1 MASSLKIAIIE
12 DHNDLRHELHE
23 MFFMEGYVPV
33 SFSNA
38 ESLRKTRASFE
49 LYLIDIGLPGE
60 DGLSLAQWIRDNN
73 QDARIII
80 LTAHDE
86 NQKRIESFSVGVELF
101 LAKPVDPV
109 QLMNAV
115 AIVCGNTK
123 ARQSTDAQLVL
134 DTSNRNLT
142 GLLGSVKLSSSE
154 TALVKSLV
162 QIRRLPLT
170 VSDVAEILNVEQDH
184 ANTGT
189 VESRISILRKKFVK
203 VGALHNAI
211 ASVRKFGYKI
221 NVKIDLR

>member
-1 MASSLKIAIIE
+1 MASSLKVAIVE
-12 DHNDLRHELHE
+12 DHDDLRHELHE
-23 MFFMEGYVPV
+23 MFFMEGYSPV
-33 SFSNA
+33 SFSDA
-38 ESLRKTRASFE
+38 EPLRKSKEKFD

-60 DGLSLAQWIRDNN
+60 DGLSLAQWIRNNN

-86 NQKRIESFSVGVELF
+86 NQKRIESFSVGIELF
-101 LAKPVDPV
+101 LAKPADPV

-115 AIVCGNTK
+115 AVVCGK
-123 ARQSTDAQLVL
+123 AKLRQAIDAQLVL
-134 DTSNRNLT
+134 ETSSRNLT
-142 GLLGSVKLSSSE
+142 GSLGTVKLSSSE

-162 QIRRLPLT
+162 QMRRLPLT
-170 VSDVAEILNVEQDH
+170 VNDVAEILNVDQDH

-221 NVKIDLR
+221 NVKIELR